1 MIQLFNDQLLHTFMH
16 GFYGY
21 GNYQADYWFVGME
34 EGGGDTVD
42 EVSKRL
48 IIWDQRGRREV
59 EDVAEYHLAL
69 GITHPFAEKAKL
81 QPTWAKLIRVLLS
94 IEGLSPGKE
103 DVRRYQ
109 QQQWARS
116 NGNVCLL
123 ELLPLPS
130 PSTSHWLYG
139 QSSQLTDLATRDRYR
154 DQWSAIRI
162 AALRQRIAVHQP
174 KAIIFYS
181 FGYLPYWQAIV
192 GTPLQPVLAGE
203 MYGLQTAERIYAVIK
218 HPAATGVTSAYFHEA
233 GVSIRHVLP
242 PQSPKTV
249 FDR

>member
-1 MIQLFNDQLLHTFMH
+1 MPQLFDDQLLHTFMH

-21 GNYQADYWFVGME
+21 GSYQADYWFIGME

-48 IIWDQRGRREV
+48 TVWDQRGRREV

-69 GITHPFAEKAKL
+69 GITYPFAEKAKL

-94 IEGLSPGKE
+94 IEGEAPTKE

-139 QSSQLTDLATRDRYR
+139 QSSQLPDLATRDRYR
-154 DQWSAIRI
+154 ERWSAIRI
-162 AALRQRIAVHQP
+162 AALRQRIAAHQP
-174 KAIIFYS
+174 KAVIFYS

-203 MYGLQTAERIYAVIK
+203 MYVQQTAERIYAVIK

-233 GVSIRHVLP
+233 GQHIRQELT
-242 PQSPKTV
+242 SSAPKTV